1 MPKIPVSTTQIAPK
15 RYSVEKRTISAASGY
30 PKMKNRAFTL
40 IELLVVIAIIAI
52 LAAILFPVFA
62 QAKAAA
68 KKITSVSNL
77 KQAATS
83 MHIYI
88 SDYDDLMPITYAPNP
103 ANPSQYNHGT
113 LNPAG
118 KWFVPAND
126 LQRAAYESSWATN
139 TYPYY
144 KNDQLLFD
152 SNSTPVITTSSPYP
166 GFTPPT
172 SAPNISYT
180 YNGNLNGYSH
190 TSITAPAELPVLW
203 NGRGRASLTG
213 WAFANP
219 PMYCYDTT
227 APCTYRPPVAGCPF
241 NSGNGNTSF
250 LSLNSR
256 NLGYDLH
263 SGGII
268 FTYADS
274 HAKWVKI
281 GVKSTG
287 TTNPLKDPFA
297 NYNGTNQPVTR
308 WSDSKQCHSYLF
320 RPDFDFGQEVGV
332 IE

>member
-1 MPKIPVSTTQIAPK
+1 MNS
-15 RYSVEKRTISAASGY
+15 RS
-30 PKMKNRAFTL
+30 AFTL

-77 KQAATS
+77 KQIATAV
-83 MHIYI
+83 HIYI
-88 SDYDDLMPITYAPNP
+88 SDYDDVLPITYAPNP
-103 ANPSQYNHGT
+103 ANPAQYNHGV

-118 KWFVPAND
+118 SWYTPTNA
-126 LQRAAYESSWATN
+126 LTRAAFESSWATN
-139 TYPYY
+139 TYPYT
-144 KNDQLLFD
+144 KNYQLLYD
-152 SNSTPVITTSSPYP
+152 SNSVPVAVTSSPYP
-166 GFTPPT
+166 GAVPPS

-190 TSITAPAELPVLW
+190 TAVTAPSQLPVLW

-219 PMYCYDTT
+219 PMFCYDTT
-227 APCTYRPPVAGCPF
+227 QVCSYRPPTPGCPI
-241 NSGNGNTSF
+241 NSGNGNSSF

-263 SGGII
+263 MGGII

-281 GVKSTG
+281 GVYSTG
-287 TTNPLKDPFA
+287 NTNRLKDPFA
-297 NYNGTNQPVTR
+297 SYNGTNQPVSR
-308 WSDSKQCHSYLF
+308 WSDQYQCHSYLF
-320 RPDFDFGQEVGV
+320 RPDFDFGNEPGV